1 MFKEYQSRPVMR
13 MARQI
18 TEKDKI
24 DFDAETRKAVVT
36 READG
41 KEFKVNT
48 SSRPVAGDYLVFQN
62 EARVNYVPKEQ
73 FEEENII

>member
-18 TEKDKI
+18 TESDKV
-24 DFDAETRKAVVT
+24 DFYAEARKAVIIRDT
-36 READG
+36 DG

-48 SSRPVAGDYLVFQN
+48 SVRPTAGDYLVFQN
-62 EARVNYVPKEQ
+62 ESRVNYQPKEQ